1 MKIFVQMVSYRGEAS
16 NAMRDC
22 IENSSNKDNIY
33 FGVCLQ
39 QDEQIPPELNHE
51 RIKVSKVDWSQSQ
64 GPGWALKQAQNFY
77 EGQEYTMLVDSRTRF
92 EKNWDEKLISALES
106 TGSKKP
112 IITNQPG
119 KFDPA
124 NGVKESTVAYR
135 PSVYQLL
142 DSPLVWPIN
151 MKNIN
156 SIVKNNWIS
165 SFFFFTRGSHCIEC
179 PYDPDIYYS
188 EIEANITLRSYTA
201 GYDIFSHYEPIV
213 WKDYSQCK
221 MNWQDDSDWW
231 IKDRISKDKLKSLLK
246 GELTEF
252 GLGSSR
258 SLKDFEIYSGIDL
271 ANGRIN
277 KTTLAGNP
285 PPYKFENETQWES
298 EYQKDYNLIA
308 KWDINEIEK
317 CDDYDYWYF
326 SIEDEQDATLYRYD
340 LRPERDAD
348 VFSFKV
354 DFRRVVFKC
363 PWNKTPKKV
372 CVWPVSKSK
381 GWLKKSKFEL

>member
-1 MKIFVQMVSYRGEAS
+1 
-16 NAMRDC
+16 
-22 IENSSNKDNIY
+22 
-33 FGVCLQ
+33 
-39 QDEQIPPELNHE
+39 
-51 RIKVSKVDWSQSQ
+51 
-64 GPGWALKQAQNFY
+64 
-77 EGQEYTMLVDSRTRF
+77 
-92 EKNWDEKLISALES
+92 
-106 TGSKKP
+106 
-112 IITNQPG
+112 
-119 KFDPA
+119 
-124 NGVKESTVAYR
+124 
-135 PSVYQLL
+135 
-142 DSPLVWPIN
+142 
-151 MKNIN
+151 
-156 SIVKNNWIS
+156 
-165 SFFFFTRGSHCIEC
+165 
-179 PYDPDIYYS
+179 
-188 EIEANITLRSYTA
+188 
-201 GYDIFSHYEPIV
+201 
-213 WKDYSQCK
+213 

-354 DFRRVVFKC
+354 DFRRVVFKG